1 MDAIECILKRAS
13 VRKYQDRPVEREL
26 IEKLLLCGFHAPTAG
41 NSRAWQFVVVQNRIP
56 LRGCPWPLPGMPV

>member
-26 IEKLLLCGFHAPTAG
+26 IERC
-41 NSRAWQFVVVQNRIP
+41 V
-56 LRGCPWPLPGMPV
+56 